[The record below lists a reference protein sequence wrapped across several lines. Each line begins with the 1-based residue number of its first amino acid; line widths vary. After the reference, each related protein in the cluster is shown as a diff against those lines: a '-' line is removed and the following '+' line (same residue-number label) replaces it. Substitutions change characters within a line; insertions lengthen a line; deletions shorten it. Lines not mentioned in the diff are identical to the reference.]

1 MRDATSRLEDWG
13 DLVGWSRLEGGR
25 TLARG
30 ETPSDLVRRRG
41 AEGAERAVHTACGRL
56 RAAAPGQ
63 YLSETID
70 EIERSALYL
79 VRTAEEV

>member
-1 MRDATSRLEDWG
+1 
-13 DLVGWSRLEGGR
+13 
-25 TLARG
+25 
-30 ETPSDLVRRRG
+30 VRRRG